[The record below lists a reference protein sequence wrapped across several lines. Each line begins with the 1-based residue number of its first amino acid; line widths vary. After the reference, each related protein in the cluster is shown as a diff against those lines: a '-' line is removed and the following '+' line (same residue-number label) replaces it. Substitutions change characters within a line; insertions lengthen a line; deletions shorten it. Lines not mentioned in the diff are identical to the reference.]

1 MKPTGGSRANVGDMQ
16 ANWLRQSRGDFIRA
30 GIALLVLVA
39 GLIVAEQGELR
50 GADVGWDERL
60 PRICGAAAVLIAGV
74 IAVRAVAHAVGR
86 ISAEN
91 IGDARATGLRLLVT
105 VLGYLIVLIAF
116 LSSLGVNPAGLLL
129 GGAITG
135 IVLGIAAQQTLS
147 NFFAGIVLLINR
159 PLSVGDYIVM
169 RSGAIGGEFEGLV
182 TDMSLFYVKLETKN
196 GPVSLPNA
204 GVLASAIGP
213 GARTAKEEEDE
224 EEQEEAGPQAGG
236 APSGEPSKGATG

>member
-1 MKPTGGSRANVGDMQ
+1 MQ
-16 ANWLRQSRGDFIRA
+16 ANWLRRSRADFIKA
-30 GIALLVLVA
+30 GVALLILVA
-39 GLIVAEQGELR
+39 GLIVAEQGQLR
-50 GADVGWDERL
+50 GPNVGWDERL

-74 IAVRAVAHAVGR
+74 IAVRAVAHAVGH

-91 IGDARATGLRLLVT
+91 IGDARSTGLRILIT
-105 VLGYLIVLIAF
+105 VLGYLIVLITF

-147 NFFAGIVLLINR
+147 NFFAGIVLLVNR
-159 PLSVGDYIVM
+159 PLSVGDYVVL
-169 RSGAIGGEFEGLV
+169 RSGPIGGEFEGLV

-204 GVLASAIGP
+204 GVLASAVGP
-213 GARTAKEEEDE
+213 GARAPRDEDKEVE
-224 EEQEEAGPQAGG
+224 EEAGPQAGG